1 MGLIC
6 GLLGLPL
13 APLRGT
19 IAVAEQI
26 QRQAEEEFY
35 DPVTIRKQ
43 LEEVDRQRAAGEL
56 SDEEATIWE
65 DELVERLMVARSRP
79 RKGVAM
85 ATSRYRSSSHQRS
98 PRQDA
103 AEEGDQRRRRRAK
116 KASPGRPRSGRSAP
130 RAEADR
136 PPNAGRD
143 RRRSRAA
150 AASS

>member
-1 MGLIC
+1 MGLIT

-35 DPVTIRKQ
+35 DPVRIRNQ

-79 RKGVAM
+79 RK
-85 ATSRYRSSSHQRS
+85 
-98 PRQDA
+98 
-103 AEEGDQRRRRRAK
+103 E
-116 KASPGRPRSGRSAP
+116 
-130 RAEADR
+130 
-136 PPNAGRD
+136 
-143 RRRSRAA
+143 
-150 AASS
+150 

>member
-1 MGLIC
+1 MGLIT

-35 DPVTIRKQ
+35 DPVRIRNQ
-43 LEEVDRQRAAGEL
+43 IAEVDRQRAAGEL

-79 RKGVAM
+79 RK
-85 ATSRYRSSSHQRS
+85 
-98 PRQDA
+98 
-103 AEEGDQRRRRRAK
+103 E
-116 KASPGRPRSGRSAP
+116 
-130 RAEADR
+130 
-136 PPNAGRD
+136 
-143 RRRSRAA
+143 
-150 AASS
+150 

>member
-1 MGLIC
+1 MGLIT

-35 DPVTIRKQ
+35 DPVRIRNQ
-43 LEEVDRQRAAGEL
+43 IAEIDRQRAAGEL

-79 RKGVAM
+79 RK
-85 ATSRYRSSSHQRS
+85 
-98 PRQDA
+98 
-103 AEEGDQRRRRRAK
+103 E
-116 KASPGRPRSGRSAP
+116 
-130 RAEADR
+130 
-136 PPNAGRD
+136 
-143 RRRSRAA
+143 
-150 AASS
+150 

>member
-1 MGLIC
+1 MGLIS

-35 DPVTIRKQ
+35 DPVRIRNQ
-43 LEEVDRQRAAGEL
+43 IAEVDRQRAAGEL

-79 RKGVAM
+79 RK
-85 ATSRYRSSSHQRS
+85 
-98 PRQDA
+98 
-103 AEEGDQRRRRRAK
+103 E
-116 KASPGRPRSGRSAP
+116 
-130 RAEADR
+130 
-136 PPNAGRD
+136 
-143 RRRSRAA
+143 
-150 AASS
+150 

>member
-1 MGLIC
+1 MGLIA

-35 DPVTIRKQ
+35 DPVRIRNQ
-43 LEEVDRQRAAGEL
+43 IAEIDRQRAAGEL

-79 RKGVAM
+79 RK
-85 ATSRYRSSSHQRS
+85 
-98 PRQDA
+98 
-103 AEEGDQRRRRRAK
+103 E
-116 KASPGRPRSGRSAP
+116 
-130 RAEADR
+130 
-136 PPNAGRD
+136 
-143 RRRSRAA
+143 
-150 AASS
+150 